1 MREVEAKKHAHRIGG
16 SRMIRFTKH
25 AKDRLAEYGISE
37 EDVENMLKEPEKVF
51 LDLKTG
57 RFAAVK
63 RWKDKHLVI
72 VFESED
78 ELSNYGFSDK
88 QNS

>member
-1 MREVEAKKHAHRIGG
+1 M
-16 SRMIRFTKH
+16 MRFTKH

-57 RFAAVK
+57 RFVAVK

-72 VFESED
+72 VFESGD
-78 ELSNYGFSDK
+78 ELMVITAFPTSKIHKVMRRVESGRWIEL
-88 QNS
+88 